1 METAKKSILIIA
13 FGKGLFVLIM
23 SLFLLETRAQDCGS
37 GSELCA
43 EEIGV
48 PVSLGGALPVN
59 LACFN
64 EPFTAFYTFTTNE
77 MTSPGTAIISI
88 TGTAC
93 SDGNGAQPMSL
104 IVVEAAMGAPCQ
116 AATFSPVSG
125 CASGTGD
132 FTLETGSLNPD
143 TEYTVI
149 IGSLVDPS
157 LNPCSANIS
166 ISGQAVDIDACC
178 DGEVPL
184 GDPYQLTV
192 IGGSNT
198 PLGAPEYDWAP
209 PETLDGFTT
218 DSPIAYP
225 EETTTYQVTGMV
237 GNCEVTDFVT
247 VFVGP
252 PVSIPNTITPN
263 GDLIN
268 DFWTIGGIQRFERAQ
283 VTVYDRWG
291 QEVFQ
296 SIGYPQPWDGT
307 HNGNKLPTAAYY
319 YVIEL
324 NSLDVKIPPISGS
337 ITLIH

>member
-1 METAKKSILIIA
+1 MEIAKKSI
-13 FGKGLFVLIM
+13 GLFASGKVLFLLIM
-23 SLFLLETRAQDCGS
+23 SLFLLEVCAQDCGS

-59 LACFN
+59 IACFS

-77 MTSPGTAIISI
+77 MTSPGTAIISV

-93 SDGNGAQPMSL
+93 SDLNGDQPLSV

-116 AATFSPVSG
+116 VATFSPVSG

-132 FTLETGSLNPD
+132 FTLETESLNPD

-149 IGSLVDPS
+149 IGSPVDPA
-157 LNPCSANIS
+157 LNPCTANIG

-198 PLGAPEYDWAP
+198 PLGGPEYDWAP

-218 DSPIAYP
+218 DSPVAYP
-225 EETTTYQVTGMV
+225 EETTTYLVTGMV

-247 VFVGP
+247 VFVLP
-252 PVSIPNTITPN
+252 PIGVPNTITPN

-268 DFWTIGGIQRFERAQ
+268 DFWTISGIQRFERAQ
-283 VTVYDRWG
+283 VVVYDRWG
-291 QEVFQ
+291 QEVFR

-307 HNGNKLPTAAYY
+307 HIGKKIPTATYY

-324 NSLDVKIPPISGS
+324 NSPDVKIPPISGS